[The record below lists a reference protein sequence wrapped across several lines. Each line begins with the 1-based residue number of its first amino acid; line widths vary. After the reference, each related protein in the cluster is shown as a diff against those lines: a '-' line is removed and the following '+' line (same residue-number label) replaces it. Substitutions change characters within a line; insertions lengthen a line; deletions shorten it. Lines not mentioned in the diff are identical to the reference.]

1 MNERKNSK
9 ILRTL
14 IYSSIVYL
22 FSIYNISLMKSEEH
36 SSVGTDGMSTLLAI
50 LIFVFILP
58 IFLIATSSK
67 KEDSKETEKTILFEF
82 FSLEIYVLS
91 FVVSFYNLSIAFWI
105 ANSIPIFGFILLF
118 IKKDN

>member
-1 MNERKNSK
+1 MKEKKSK

-22 FSIYNISLMKSEEH
+22 FSLYNVFLMKSEEH
-36 SSVGTDGMSTLLAI
+36 SSVGTSGMATLFAV
-50 LIFVFILP
+50 LIFVFMLP

-67 KEDSKETEKTILFEF
+67 KEDNKETEKTILFEF
-82 FSLEIYVLS
+82 FSLAIYVLS
-91 FVVSFYNLSIAFWI
+91 FAVSFYNLSIAFWI

>member
-1 MNERKNSK
+1 MKEKNSK

-14 IYSSIVYL
+14 IYSSIIYL
-22 FSIYNISLMKSEEH
+22 FSMYNISLIKAEEH
-36 SSVGTDGMSTLLAI
+36 SSVGTGGMSTLFTV
-50 LIFVFILP
+50 LIFVFMLP

-82 FSLEIYVLS
+82 FSLAIYVLS
-91 FVVSFYNLSIAFWI
+91 FTVSFYNLSIAFWI
-105 ANSIPIFGFILLF
+105 TNLIPIFGFILLF

>member
-1 MNERKNSK
+1 MKEKNSK

-22 FSIYNISLMKSEEH
+22 FSLYNVFLIKSEEH
-36 SSVGTDGMSTLLAI
+36 SSNGTGGMSTFLAV

-67 KEDSKETEKTILFEF
+67 KEDNKETEKTILFEF
-82 FSLEIYVLS
+82 FSLAIYVLS
-91 FVVSFYNLSIAFWI
+91 FTVSFYNLSIAFWI
-105 ANSIPIFGFILLF
+105 TNSIPIFGFILLF

>member
-1 MNERKNSK
+1 MKEKNSK

-22 FSIYNISLMKSEEH
+22 FSSYNIFLMKTEQY
-36 SSVGTDGMSTLLAI
+36 SSNGTGGMGTLLAV

-67 KEDSKETEKTILFEF
+67 KEDNKETEKTILFEF
-82 FSLEIYVLS
+82 FSLAIYVLS
-91 FVVSFYNLSIAFWI
+91 FIVSFYNFSIAFWI
-105 ANSIPIFGFILLF
+105 TNLIPVLGFVLLF
-118 IKKDN
+118 IKKEK

>member
-1 MNERKNSK
+1 MKEKNSK

-22 FSIYNISLMKSEEH
+22 FSLYNVFLMKSEEH
-36 SSVGTDGMSTLLAI
+36 SSNGTGGMSTFLAV
-50 LIFVFILP
+50 LIFVFMLP

-67 KEDSKETEKTILFEF
+67 KENNKETKKTILFEF
-82 FSLEIYVLS
+82 FSLAIYVLS
-91 FVVSFYNLSIAFWI
+91 FAVSFYNLSIAFWI

>member
-1 MNERKNSK
+1 MKEKNSK

-22 FSIYNISLMKSEEH
+22 FSSYNIFLMKTEQY
-36 SSVGTDGMSTLLAI
+36 SSNGTGGMGTLLAV

-82 FSLEIYVLS
+82 FSLAIYVLS
-91 FVVSFYNLSIAFWI
+91 FTVSFYNFSIAFWI
-105 ANSIPIFGFILLF
+105 TNLIPILGFDLLF
-118 IKKDN
+118 IKKDK

>member
-1 MNERKNSK
+1 MKEKNSK

-14 IYSSIVYL
+14 LYSSLIYL
-22 FSIYNISLMKSEEH
+22 FSIYNISLMKTEQYSLN
-36 SSVGTDGMSTLLAI
+36 GTGGMGTLLAV

-82 FSLEIYVLS
+82 FSLAIYVLS
-91 FVVSFYNLSIAFWI
+91 FTVSFYNFSIAFWI
-105 ANSIPIFGFILLF
+105 TNSIPIFDFILLF

>member
-1 MNERKNSK
+1 MKEKNSK

-14 IYSSIVYL
+14 IYSSLVYL
-22 FSIYNISLMKSEEH
+22 FSLYNVFLMKSEEH
-36 SSVGTDGMSTLLAI
+36 SSVGTSGMATLFAV

-67 KEDSKETEKTILFEF
+67 KNNKETEKTILFEF
-82 FSLEIYVLS
+82 FSLAIYVLS
-91 FVVSFYNLSIAFWI
+91 FAVSFYNLSIAFWI

>member
-1 MNERKNSK
+1 MKEKNSK

-22 FSIYNISLMKSEEH
+22 FSSYNIFLMKTEEH
-36 SSVGTDGMSTLLAI
+36 SLNGTGGMSTFLAV

-67 KEDSKETEKTILFEF
+67 KEDNKETEKTILFEF
-82 FSLEIYVLS
+82 FSLAIYVFS
-91 FVVSFYNLSIAFWI
+91 FTVSFYNLSIAFLI
-105 ANSIPIFGFILLF
+105 TQTILIVAFMLLF
-118 IKKDN
+118 KRNSY